1 MAAISIIVPVYNTA
15 IYLEECLSSICG
27 QTCSDIEIICV
38 NDGST
43 DQSKTILEQFAAL
56 DKRIRVI
63 HKENM
68 GYGHSMNI
76 GIDAA
81 AGEYIGIVE
90 SDDWIRK
97 DMMQTLYEAAEMYQV
112 DFVKADFC
120 RFVRQADGKIRENYE
135 ALSDESL
142 YYNRVFCPSDEIKSF
157 RFSINIWSGI
167 YRTDFIKENN
177 ICFHESPGASFQDN
191 GFWFQTFA
199 LAKRAVLLDKP
210 LYMNRRDNPLS
221 SVYCPDKVFA
231 IREEYDY
238 IRQWLDNLEG
248 NQKKYRFLCAEGR
261 IRGYFHTIDR
271 IDDTYKADFYIKFRE
286 DYLNLRESGELAE
299 TFLPLEWRKRIDKIL
314 ENPQEAC
321 RLEIEERKR
330 HRQILGDFKDIIIYG
345 AGVYGKKVFA
355 TLERMGAG
363 KRIAYFAVTDI
374 KGNPSVL
381 NGIPVVEFDTLSKE
395 FCQEALVIVAVKEE
409 MREEIIHNICGHG
422 YQHYKD
428 GSILL
433 NM

>member
-1 MAAISIIVPVYNTA
+1 MPMVSIIVPIYNTEQ
-15 IYLEECLSSICG
+15 YLEECLSSICT
-27 QTCSDIEIICV
+27 QTLADIEIICV

-43 DQSKTILEQFAAL
+43 DQSADIINRFAAS
-56 DKRIRVI
+56 DNRIKVI
-63 HKENM
+63 HKENT
-68 GYGHSMNI
+68 GYGNTMNM
-76 GIDAA
+76 GIKAA
-81 AGEYIGIVE
+81 SGEYIGVVE
-90 SDDWIRK
+90 SDDWIVNE
-97 DMMQTLYEAAEMYQV
+97 MMQTLYEAAEMYDV
-112 DFVKADFC
+112 DFVKADFY
-120 RFVRQADGKIRENYE
+120 RFVRQVDGKIRKKLIF
-135 ALSDESL
+135 LSKDIHD
-142 YYNRVFCPSDEIKSF
+142 YNRVFCPADEIKSF
-157 RFSINIWSGI
+157 RFVMNIWSGL
-167 YRTDFIKENN
+167 YRADFIRKNQ
-177 ICFHESPGASFQDN
+177 IRFHESPGAAFQDN

-199 LAKRAVLLDKP
+199 LAKRAVLIDRP
-210 LYMNRRDNPLS
+210 LYMNRRDNLLS
-221 SVYCPDKVFA
+221 SVYCSDKVDA
-231 IREEYDY
+231 VGKEYDY
-238 IRQWLDNLEG
+238 IREWVDTLEV
-248 NQKKYRFLCAEGR
+248 NQKRYQFLCAEGR
-261 IRGYFHTIDR
+261 IGGYFHTIDR

-355 TLERMGAG
+355 TLERMGVG
-363 KRIAYFAVTDI
+363 KRIAYFTVTDL